1 MEITEAQYARI
12 VPYLPVQRGNV
23 SLSNLQ
29 VLNAILYVAEH
40 GCKWRGLPPRFGNWH
55 TIYTRMNRWSKS
67 GVLDRVFEQLQRQRI
82 VRLKL
87 EAVSLDST
95 IVKVHPD
102 GTGALKK
109 NGPQSIGRSRGGWTT
124 KLHMVAA
131 DARTALTFSL
141 SPGQAH
147 DVPEGRKLLRRL
159 GRQRA
164 NPALVMDRAYEGDAT
179 RQLALDLG
187 FTPVVPPLKTRR
199 EPWTYDRAMYK
210 RRNEIERLFR
220 RLKGF
225 RRIFSRF
232 EKLDALFRGFVLF
245 ALIYDAVR

>member
-1 MEITEAQYARI
+1 
-12 VPYLPVQRGNV
+12 
-23 SLSNLQ
+23 
-29 VLNAILYVAEH
+29 
-40 GCKWRGLPPRFGNWH
+40 
-55 TIYTRMNRWSKS
+55 
-67 GVLDRVFEQLQRQRI
+67 
-82 VRLKL
+82 
-87 EAVSLDST
+87 
-95 IVKVHPD
+95 
-102 GTGALKK
+102 
-109 NGPQSIGRSRGGWTT
+109 
-124 KLHMVAA
+124 MVAA

-147 DVPEGRKLLRRL
+147 DAPEGRKLLNRL

-164 NPALVMDRAYEGDAT
+164 NPSLVMDRAYEGDAT

-199 EPWTYDRAMYK
+199 DPCTFDRVMYK

-220 RLKGF
+220 RLKRF

-232 EKLDALFRGFVLF
+232 EKLDALFLGFVLF